1 LPLAR
6 AVLACHNSRV
16 ADLDRQRVLSLLKRF
31 GREAT
36 SFQLLEPGLLY
47 WFDGDDACVAY
58 CEVPGA
64 WVTAGEP
71 LCELS
76 ARSAVV
82 ERFAQAAAGE
92 GKRVRFFHVGEAF
105 CKDAGLWRTHIG
117 EQPYWDPAEWE
128 STLTASKSLRE
139 QLRRAKAKGVSVREV
154 QAVELQDEASPMRT
168 ACDALI
174 RRWLAARGMHE
185 LKFMVHVHP
194 FSFADERRYIVA
206 ERAGA
211 LVGFAASVPIYKTD
225 GWFLE
230 DLIRD
235 EDAPNGTA
243 ELLVDRTLRTIA
255 KEGAR
260 YFTLGLAPLAGEVSP
275 LLAFTRKHT
284 RSLYNFPGVQRFKEK
299 LRPRAWVPV
308 YLAFPRGELG
318 VLAMADVLAAFAPSG
333 LFSFAVDTL
342 VHQRT
347 LATAVLAVLLVPWT
361 FLVGFAHTPTWFPS
375 TGVQLAW
382 VAFDVLLIALMAS
395 LVVKWRARVADWLS
409 LLTRLD
415 ALLTTLQVLFW
426 NVWTARRPSHWLL
439 VVLGCTGPLL
449 ASLFFRRARL
459 LALRGGVRGHFNR
472 E

>member
-1 LPLAR
+1 VLDDDR
-6 AVLACHNSRV
+6 RRVLA
-16 ADLDRQRVLSLLKRF
+16 LLKRF

-47 WFDGDDACVAY
+47 WFHGPDACVAY

-71 LCELS
+71 LCDLS
-76 ARSAVV
+76 SRADVV
-82 ERFAQAAAGE
+82 QRFSEAAAQE
-92 GKRVRFFHVGEAF
+92 GRRVRFFHVSEAF
-105 CKDAGLWRTHIG
+105 CRHARLWRAHVG

-128 STLTASKSLRE
+128 QTLSASKSLRE
-139 QLRRAKAKGVSVREV
+139 QLRRARAKGVSVREV
-154 QAVELQDEASPMRT
+154 DGAALGDPDSPLRA

-185 LKFMVHVHP
+185 MKFMVHVHP
-194 FSFADERRYIVA
+194 FSFAEERRYVVA
-206 ERAGA
+206 ERAGT
-211 LVGFAASVPIYKTD
+211 LVGFAASVPIYQAN

-243 ELLVDRTLRTIA
+243 ELLVDRTMRLIEG
-255 KEGAR
+255 EGAR

-299 LRPRAWVPV
+299 LRPKAWQPV

-318 VLAMADVLAAFAPSG
+318 VWAMADVLAAFAPSG
-333 LFSFAVDTL
+333 LVSFAFDTL
-342 VHQRT
+342 VHQRS
-347 LATAVLAVLLVPWT
+347 LATGALALLLVPWT
-361 FLVGFAHTPTWFPS
+361 VLVSLAHTPTWFPS
-375 TGVQLAW
+375 PGVQMAW
-382 VAFDVLLIALMAS
+382 VLFDVLLIGLMTS

-426 NVWTARRPSHWLL
+426 NVWTTRGASHWLL
-439 VVLGCTGPLL
+439 VLLGCTGPLL

-459 LALRGGVRGHFNR
+459 LALRGGVRGHLAG
-472 E
+472 

>member
-1 LPLAR
+1 
-6 AVLACHNSRV
+6 VS
-16 ADLDRQRVLSLLKRF
+16 DRDRERVLGLLKRF

-47 WFDGDDACVAY
+47 WFDGDDACIAY

-71 LCELS
+71 LCEMS
-76 ARSAVV
+76 ARSALV
-82 ERFAQAAAGE
+82 ERFSRAAERE
-92 GKRVRFFHVGEAF
+92 GRRVRFFYVSEDF
-105 CKDAGLWRTHIG
+105 CKETKLWRAHIG

-128 STLTASKSLRE
+128 STLAASKSLRE
-139 QLRRAKAKGVSVREV
+139 QLRRGRAKGVTVREV
-154 QAVELQDEASPMRT
+154 EAHELRDPESPLRA

-174 RRWLAARGMHE
+174 RRWLSARGMHE
-185 LKFMVHVHP
+185 LRFMVLVHP
-194 FSFADERRYIVA
+194 FAFAEERRYVVA

-211 LVGFAASVPIYKTD
+211 VLGFAASVPIYQGG

-243 ELLVDRTLRTIA
+243 ELLVDRTLRVIA

-260 YFTLGLAPLAGEVSP
+260 YFTLGLAPLAGEVNP

-284 RSLYNFPGVQRFKEK
+284 RRLYNFPGVQRFKEK
-299 LRPRAWVPV
+299 LRPRAWQPV
-308 YLAFPRGELG
+308 YLAFPRGEIG
-318 VLAMADVLAAFAPSG
+318 VWAMADVLAAFAPSG
-333 LFSFAVDTL
+333 LWSFALDTL

-347 LATAVLAVLLVPWT
+347 LATLVLAVLLVPWT
-361 FLVGFAHTPTWFPS
+361 LLIAFAHTPTWFPS

-395 LVVKWRARVADWLS
+395 LVIKWRARVADWLS
-409 LLTRLD
+409 LLTRAD

-426 NVWTARRPSHWLL
+426 NVWTARGMWQWSL

-449 ASLFFRRARL
+449 ASWFFRRTRL
-459 LALRGGVRGHFNR
+459 LALRAGSRGQLPAGLPAR
-472 E
+472 SSESG